1 MLKYLRLI
9 TSYIFKRKTAFILF
23 VTAVIPSLIVG
34 IFMTPF
40 SEVDLLIN
48 PQSYVGA
55 SFWGIYWK
63 VSGYGYGSW
72 LFSFLSLILLVMM
85 LTLLV
90 ATVDR
95 HMRIGDLRLRNPL
108 TRINENIWVVLPV
121 FVAFILFKEV
131 FDIALSLVCY
141 LCLPLN
147 ESVYAPVLGIF
158 FVIFYFIFSVIIAF
172 FVNWVPH
179 SFNTGLTAPKSL
191 ASSLKLASGHLF
203 NLALT
208 IFVGIIVTVVVMTL
222 GIMAGGITKVL
233 LSAISY
239 FALSIYFVVMMYVV
253 YYDTTGLEREDINTV
268 DIWDKK
274 HGI

>member
-1 MLKYLRLI
+1 MFKYLKLI
-9 TSYIFKRKTAFILF
+9 TRYCFKRKTAFILF
-23 VTAVIPSLIVG
+23 VTAVVPSIIAG

-40 SEVDLLIN
+40 SEVGLLIN
-48 PQSYVGA
+48 PQSYTNVN
-55 SFWGIYWK
+55 FWDIYWK
-63 VSGYGYGSW
+63 VSGYGYGGW

-108 TRINENIWVVLPV
+108 TRINENIWVVFPI
-121 FVAFILFKEV
+121 FVAFILIKEV
-131 FDIALSLVCY
+131 LEVTLSLVCY
-141 LCLPLN
+141 LCLPLD
-147 ESVYAPVLGIF
+147 ESVYAPVLGMF
-158 FVIFYFIFSVIIAF
+158 FVVFYFIFSLIVAF

-191 ASSLKLASGHLF
+191 ASSLKLVSGHLF

-208 IFVGIIVTVVVMTL
+208 VFIGIISIVVVMTL

-253 YYDTTGLEREDINTV
+253 YYDTTGLEREDINVV